1 MDKNK
6 ELFEKAKTLMPGGVS
21 SPVRAFKSVES
32 EPIVVQ
38 RGYKAFLYDV
48 NQKEYVDFIC
58 SWGPLILGHNH
69 ERVISKILEALDKGL
84 SFGITNPYEIEL
96 ADLIVSNIPFIEQV
110 RFVST
115 GTEAVMSAIRLA
127 RGITEKKY
135 VVKFEGCYHG
145 HSDSLLVSAGSGVAT
160 LSIPGSKGV
169 PSEIASLTIAVP
181 YNDKDAIK
189 EVFSKY
195 EGSIACVIVEPIAG
209 NMGTVVPDIEW
220 LKLLKELCKKER
232 ALLIFDEVMT
242 GFRVSFRGTYD
253 LFNIEPD
260 IVCYGKI
267 IGGGMP
273 IGAYAAKKEI
283 MENVSPAGSV
293 YQAGTL
299 SGNPIAMASG
309 IATLSVLLETNPYKD
324 LEENTN
330 YLLENIEKAL
340 KEKGIANRINKAG
353 SMFTVF
359 FTEKEVRNY
368 EDAKS
373 SDTKLFG
380 KFFRK
385 LLEKG
390 VLIPPSQFEAWFLS
404 TAHTKEVIDLALEKI
419 TKGIKEL

>member
-21 SPVRAFKSVES
+21 SPVRAFKSVEA

-96 ADLIVSNIPFIEQV
+96 ADLIVSNIPFIDQV

-169 PSEIASLTIAVP
+169 PNEIASLTIAVP
-181 YNDKDAIK
+181 YNDKAAIK

-220 LKLLKELCKKER
+220 LKLLRELCTKEK

-273 IGAYAAKKEI
+273 IGAYAAKKQI

-330 YLLENIEKAL
+330 YLVENIEKAL
-340 KEKGIANRINKAG
+340 KEKGIVHRVNKAG
-353 SMFTVF
+353 SMFTIF

-368 EDAKS
+368 EDVKS
-373 SDTKLFG
+373 SDIKLFG

-404 TAHTKEVIDLALEKI
+404 TAHTKEVLNLALEKI

>member
-330 YLLENIEKAL
+330 YLVENIEKAL

-404 TAHTKEVIDLALEKI
+404 TAHTKEVLDLALEKI

>member
-21 SPVRAFKSVES
+21 SPVRAFKSVEA

-96 ADLIVSNIPFIEQV
+96 ADLIVSNIPFIDQV

-169 PSEIASLTIAVP
+169 PNEIASLTIAVP
-181 YNDKDAIK
+181 YNDKAAIK

-220 LKLLKELCKKER
+220 LKLLRELCTKEK

-273 IGAYAAKKEI
+273 IGAYAAKKQI

-330 YLLENIEKAL
+330 YLVENIEKAL
-340 KEKGIANRINKAG
+340 KEKGIVHRVSKAG
-353 SMFTVF
+353 SMFTIF

-373 SDTKLFG
+373 SDIKLFG

-404 TAHTKEVIDLALEKI
+404 TAHTKEVLNLALEKI